1 MLAILGIIVA
11 GVIVLVG
18 VGALILAFASMF
30 SPMSSD
36 DISFI
41 IFFVIAFFAL
51 AIGCG
56 IGLPIIED
64 WNTDANTVENYA
76 EMVVTANELS
86 QKLETT
92 EAELHNECKVWL
104 KEYKG
109 IESDE
114 TLTLDE
120 LVANDPE
127 LKNLLGQR
135 LEDLY
140 TLRNEC
146 KDINSKVNGI
156 DEWAYWPFVKA
167 PKS

>member
-11 GVIVLVG
+11 GVITLVG
-18 VGALILAFASMF
+18 VGALIMMF
-30 SPMSSD
+30 VSGISPMSSD
-36 DISFI
+36 DFSCI
-41 IFFVIAFFAL
+41 IFCFIAIL
-51 AIGCG
+51 AIGLG
-56 IGLPIIED
+56 LSIGLPIIED

-86 QKLETT
+86 QKLEMT
-92 EAELHNECKVWL
+92 EVELHNECKVWL

-109 IESDE
+109 IEVDE
-114 TLTLDE
+114 TRTLDE

-140 TLRNEC
+140 ALRNEC

>member
-1 MLAILGIIVA
+1 MLAILGLIVA
-11 GVIVLVG
+11 GVILLVG
-18 VGALILAFASMF
+18 VGSLIMMFASLF
-30 SPMSSD
+30 APMSSD
-36 DISFI
+36 DFSFV
-41 IFFVIAFFAL
+41 IFFFVAIL
-51 AIGCG
+51 AIGLGLG
-56 IGLPIIED
+56 IGCPIIED

-86 QKLETT
+86 EKLETT
-92 EAELHNECKVWL
+92 EVELHNECKVWL

-109 IESDE
+109 IDVDE
-114 TLTLDE
+114 TRTLDE

-140 TLRNEC
+140 ALRNEC
-146 KDINSKVNGI
+146 KDMNSKVNGI